1 MDATDTKPFAE
12 VVAAK
17 TAKIVRL
24 HRRGFRRLEI
34 AVIER
39 VPAIVVDACL
49 DSYYDVPQDGDPT
62 PAEIAEKAAA
72 IKAANVA
79 AMQAGSD
86 APHIGSRAMRRAAK

>member
-1 MDATDTKPFAE
+1 MDATGTKPFAE

-17 TAKIVRL
+17 QAKIVRL
-24 HRRGFRRLEI
+24 HRRGFRRTEI
-34 AVIER
+34 AFMQRIPVF
-39 VPAIVVDACL
+39 VVDACL
-49 DSYYDVPQDGDPT
+49 DSYYDTPQDGDPT

-72 IKAANVA
+72 IKAANLA